1 MDTGRARSGAR
12 RAMSLSLDAGWAYG
26 ALIVV
31 LTAWILHGFIESLLA
46 ACVTAIA
53 SWPLY
58 RQFAARLP
66 GRMARSAT
74 PVLFTSVMTVFVL
87 APLMFAF
94 GALLTEAHAL
104 ALEIATADRTGIAVP
119 GWLENVPLA
128 GPWLAARWESELAH
142 PGGLSLWAQ
151 RVEPGALLSRAQSLG
166 QFMGRHLLII
176 LFTILVLC
184 FLYQKGEALAEGV
197 RRELRHRIGERAEA
211 YADVATRAVRAS
223 VNSML
228 VVALFDGFATWVA
241 YAVAGVPHAA
251 LWAAITGSL
260 ALVPFLGYVAVI
272 GLTLKLA
279 MTGAATPALL
289 SFVFGCLVLFC
300 GDKVV
305 RPVVARDGTRL
316 PFVWVLIGCLGGF
329 EVLGLVGLVIGPVLL
344 SLTGELWKQRLRD
357 LATDR

>member
-1 MDTGRARSGAR
+1 
-12 RAMSLSLDAGWAYG
+12 MSLSLDAGWAYG

-66 GRMARSAT
+66 GRMARSAA
-74 PVLFTSVMTVFVL
+74 PLLFTSVMTAFVL
-87 APLMFAF
+87 APLMFAS
-94 GALLTEAHAL
+94 GALLAEAHAL

-142 PGGLSLWAQ
+142 PGALSVWAQ
-151 RVEPGALLSRAQSLG
+151 RIEPSALLTRAQSLG
-166 QFMGRHLLII
+166 QFMARHLLII
-176 LFTILVLC
+176 VFTILVLS
-184 FLYQKGEALAEGV
+184 FLYHKGEALAEGV
-197 RRELRHRIGERAEA
+197 RRALRHHIGERGEA

-272 GLTLKLA
+272 GLALKLA
-279 MTGAATPALL
+279 MTGAATAALL
-289 SFVFGCLVLFC
+289 AFVFGCLILFC

-329 EVLGLVGLVIGPVLL
+329 EVLGLVGLVVGPVLL
-344 SLTGELWKQRLRD
+344 SLAGELWQQRLRD
-357 LATDR
+357 LAADQCPADGSA

>member
-1 MDTGRARSGAR
+1 
-12 RAMSLSLDAGWAYG
+12 MSLSLDAGWAYG

-74 PVLFTSVMTVFVL
+74 PVLFTFVMTVFVL
-87 APLMFAF
+87 APLMFAV
-94 GALLTEAHAL
+94 GALLAEVHAI

-142 PGGLSLWAQ
+142 PGALSVWAQ
-151 RVEPGALLSRAQSLG
+151 RIEPSALLTRAQSLG
-166 QFMGRHLLII
+166 QFMARHLLII
-176 LFTILVLC
+176 VFTILVLS
-184 FLYQKGEALAEGV
+184 FLYHKGEALAKGV
-197 RRELRHRIGERAEA
+197 RRALRHRIGERGEA

-228 VVALFDGFATWVA
+228 VVALFDGFAT
-241 YAVAGVPHAA
+241 
-251 LWAAITGSL
+251 
-260 ALVPFLGYVAVI
+260 
-272 GLTLKLA
+272 
-279 MTGAATPALL
+279 
-289 SFVFGCLVLFC
+289 
-300 GDKVV
+300 
-305 RPVVARDGTRL
+305 
-316 PFVWVLIGCLGGF
+316 
-329 EVLGLVGLVIGPVLL
+329 
-344 SLTGELWKQRLRD
+344 
-357 LATDR
+357 